1 MKRKQRIYYI
11 AWKYSYLF
19 VLATL
24 LAIVLSELVV
34 VASELISQSIN
45 LLTVGQKV
53 DTKELLIRAGIIT
66 VASMVVA
73 FLKSLSGELF
83 SINVQKE
90 CKSVAVQCMEK
101 VQYRFFESNS
111 GAVIN
116 KLTSDISDIG
126 KLMSES
132 LPEMV
137 QHTVTIIVMS
147 IALIR
152 INKYIFLGIITVFPI
167 AVFLSNIIARKIN
180 ELAKKRK
187 GKYDELSDIALDNI
201 EGIEIARSYGL
212 ESILGKRV
220 SIKAKEILGNEY
232 SRNRYQAL
240 ANGLTSLIRWVPTI
254 ICALIAL
261 SLSINNVITIGELM
275 AFLVLFGKISS
286 PLSELP
292 FIIIDARE
300 MMISV
305 RRIEELMN
313 LPKENSGSYCLQ
325 DISKVKE
332 IISLDNISF
341 AYDKKTDSAEEP
353 HVLDNISMTIH
364 KGDVVAIVGSSGSGK
379 STLMKI
385 LCGFERCQ
393 KGEYYL
399 CEHSIEEWNID
410 SARSLISYVPQDSY
424 LFPGTIAEN
433 VAIGSDDIDETLVKN
448 VCQKAGISDMIK
460 ELPDGYHTEVG
471 ERGVKLSGGE
481 RQRLAIARALYKNA
495 PIILLDEPTSALDEE
510 TEKIISKTIYED
522 SEKTVIVIAHRLST
536 IQNAD
541 RIYCMKDGRIV
552 ETGTHKELIAMDGVY
567 AALYGKEVQN
577 S

>member
-1 MKRKQRIYYI
+1 MKRKQKIYYI
-11 AWKYSYLF
+11 ALKYSYLF
-19 VLATL
+19 VVAAF
-24 LAIVLSELVV
+24 LAIILSELVV
-34 VASELISQSIN
+34 SASELISKSIN
-45 LLTVGQKV
+45 SLTVGQKV
-53 DTKELLIRAGIIT
+53 DTKELLIKAGIIT

-73 FLKSLSGELF
+73 FLRSLSGELF
-83 SINVQKE
+83 SIKVQKE
-90 CKSVAVQCMEK
+90 CKSVTVKSFEK
-101 VQYRFFESNS
+101 LQYRFFESNS
-111 GAVIN
+111 GAIMN

-126 KLMSES
+126 KLISEL
-132 LPEMV
+132 LPEIV

-152 INKYIFLGIITVFPI
+152 INKYIFLGIIIVFPI
-167 AVFLSNIIARKIN
+167 AVFLSNNIARKIN

-220 SIKAKEILGNEY
+220 SIKAKEILSNEY

-261 SLSINNVITIGELM
+261 ILTTNGVITLGELM

-305 RRIEELMN
+305 KRIEELIN
-313 LPKENSGSYCLQ
+313 LPKERSGSYETQ
-325 DISKVKE
+325 DISNVND
-332 IISLDNISF
+332 IIRLDNICF
-341 AYDKKTDSAEEP
+341 TYDRNSDSADEA
-353 HVLDNISMTIH
+353 HVLDDISMTIK

-393 KGEYYL
+393 SGEYYL
-399 CEHSIEEWNID
+399 CEHSMEEWNID

-433 VAIGSDDIDETLVKN
+433 VAIGFENIDEIRVKN
-448 VCQKAGISDMIK
+448 VCQKAGIADMIDN
-460 ELPDGYHTEVG
+460 LPDRYNTEVG

-481 RQRLAIARALYKNA
+481 RQRLSIARALYKNA

-522 SEKTVIVIAHRLST
+522 PEKTVIVIAHRLST
-536 IQNAD
+536 IQGAD

-552 ETGTHKELIAMDGVY
+552 ETGTHRELIAMNGVY
-567 AALYGKEVQN
+567 AALYGKEVQK

>member
-1 MKRKQRIYYI
+1 MKRMRKIYYI
-11 AWKYSYLF
+11 ALKYSYLF

-24 LAIVLSELVV
+24 LAIVLSEMVV
-34 VASELISQSIN
+34 AASELISQSIN
-45 LLTVGQKV
+45 TLTVGQKV

-66 VASMVVA
+66 VASMGVA

-83 SINVQKE
+83 SIKVQKE
-90 CKSVAVQCMEK
+90 CKSVAVKCFEK

-111 GAVIN
+111 GAIIN

-126 KLMSES
+126 KLMSET

-152 INKYIFLGIITVFPI
+152 INKYIFLGIIIVFPI
-167 AVFLSNIIARKIN
+167 AAFLSNIIARKIN

-261 SLSINNVITIGELM
+261 SLSINNIISLGELM

-305 RRIEELMN
+305 KRIEELIN
-313 LPKENSGSYCLQ
+313 LPKERSGSYSIQ
-325 DISKVKE
+325 DISKVKD
-332 IISLDNISF
+332 IIRLDNIGF
-341 AYDKKTDSAEEP
+341 TYDSAGEAS
-353 HVLDNISMTIH
+353 VLDDISMTIH

-424 LFPGTIAEN
+424 LFPCTIAEN
-433 VAIGSDDIDETLVKN
+433 IAIGFENIDEMLVEN
-448 VCQKAGISDMIK
+448 VCKKAGIAEMIS

-522 SEKTVIVIAHRLST
+522 PEKTVIVIAHRLST
-536 IQNAD
+536 IQDAD

-552 ETGTHKELIAMDGVY
+552 ETGTHRELIAMDGVY
-567 AALYGKEVQN
+567 AALYSREVQN

>member
-1 MKRKQRIYYI
+1 MKKKQKIYYI
-11 AWKYSYLF
+11 ALKYSYLF
-19 VLATL
+19 VAATFFAL
-24 LAIVLSELVV
+24 VLSQLVV
-34 VASELISQSIN
+34 SAAELISQSIN
-45 LLTVGQKV
+45 SLTIGQRV

-66 VASMVVA
+66 AVSMVVA
-73 FLKSLSGELF
+73 FFKSISGELF

-90 CKSVAVQCMEK
+90 CKSITVRCFEK
-101 VQYRFFESNS
+101 IQYRFFENNS
-111 GAVIN
+111 GAIIN
-116 KLTSDISDIG
+116 KLTSDISDVG

-132 LPEMV
+132 LQEIV

-152 INKYIFLGIITVFPI
+152 INRYIFLGIIIVFPI

-201 EGIEIARSYGL
+201 GGIEVARSYGL

-220 SIKAKEILGNEY
+220 TVKSKEILSNEY

-261 SLSINNVITIGELM
+261 ILTINHVITVGDLM
-275 AFLVLFGKISS
+275 AFLVIFGKISS
-286 PLSELP
+286 PMSELS
-292 FIIIDARE
+292 FIVIEARE

-305 RRIEELMN
+305 KRIEELIN
-313 LPKENSGSYCLQ
+313 LPKESSGSYSIQ
-325 DISKVKE
+325 DISNIKD
-332 IISLDNISF
+332 IITLDNISF
-341 AYDKKTDSAEEP
+341 AYDGDSDNADEVC
-353 HVLDNISMTIH
+353 VLDDISMTVN

-385 LCGFERCQ
+385 LCGFERCRN
-393 KGEYYL
+393 GAYYL
-399 CEHSIEEWNID
+399 CGHNIDEWNID

-433 VAIGSDDIDETLVKN
+433 VAIGVENIDEARVKE
-448 VCQKAGISDMIK
+448 VCRKAGISDMID
-460 ELPDGYHTEVG
+460 ELPDKYNAEVG

-495 PIILLDEPTSALDEE
+495 PIILLDEPTSALDEG

-522 SEKTVIVIAHRLST
+522 PEKTVIVIAHRLST
-536 IQNAD
+536 IQDAD

-567 AALYGKEVQN
+567 AGLYGREVQN

>member
-11 AWKYSYLF
+11 VLKYSYLF
-19 VLATL
+19 VLATIL
-24 LAIVLSELVV
+24 TIVLSEMVV
-34 VASELISQSIN
+34 AASELISQSIN
-45 LLTVGQKV
+45 TLTVGEKV
-53 DTKELLIRAGIIT
+53 DTKELLISAGIIT

-73 FLKSLSGELF
+73 FFKSLSGELF

-90 CKSVAVQCMEK
+90 CKSVAVKCMEK

-116 KLTSDISDIG
+116 KLTSDVSDIG

-152 INKYIFLGIITVFPI
+152 INRYIFLGIIIVFPI

-305 RRIEELMN
+305 KRIEELIN

-325 DISKVKE
+325 DISKVKD
-332 IISLDNISF
+332 IIRLDSIRF
-341 AYDKKTDSAEEP
+341 AYDSEDEAQ
-353 HVLDNISMTIH
+353 VLDNISMTIH
-364 KGDVVAIVGSSGSGK
+364 KGDVVAIVGNSGSGK

-385 LCGFERCQ
+385 LCGFERCR

-399 CEHSIEEWNID
+399 CDHSIEEWNID
-410 SARSLISYVPQDSY
+410 SARSLISYVPQDAY

-433 VAIGSDDIDETLVKN
+433 VAYGSETIDETLVKD
-448 VCQKAGISDMIK
+448 VCKKAGISDMIR

-522 SEKTVIVIAHRLST
+522 PEKTVIVIAHRLST
-536 IQNAD
+536 IQGAD

-567 AALYGKEVQN
+567 AALYGREVQIHEHI
-577 S
+577 

>member
-1 MKRKQRIYYI
+1 MKRMRKIYYI
-11 AWKYSYLF
+11 ALKYSYLF

-24 LAIVLSELVV
+24 LAIVLSEIVV
-34 VASELISQSIN
+34 AASELISQSIN
-45 LLTVGQKV
+45 TLTVGQKV

-66 VASMVVA
+66 VASMGVA

-83 SINVQKE
+83 SIKVQKE
-90 CKSVAVQCMEK
+90 CKSVAVKCFEK

-111 GAVIN
+111 GAIIN

-126 KLMSES
+126 KLMSET

-152 INKYIFLGIITVFPI
+152 INKYIFLGIIIVFPI

-220 SIKAKEILGNEY
+220 SIKAKEILSNEY

-261 SLSINNVITIGELM
+261 SLSINNIISLGELM

-305 RRIEELMN
+305 KRIEELIN
-313 LPKENSGSYCLQ
+313 LPKERSGSYSIQ
-325 DISKVKE
+325 DISKVKD
-332 IISLDNISF
+332 IIRLDNIGF
-341 AYDKKTDSAEEP
+341 TYDSAGEAS
-353 HVLDNISMTIH
+353 VLDDISMTIH

-399 CEHSIEEWNID
+399 CEHSIEAWNID

-424 LFPGTIAEN
+424 LFPCTIAEN
-433 VAIGSDDIDETLVKN
+433 IAIGFENIDEMLVEN
-448 VCQKAGISDMIK
+448 VCKKAGIAEMIN

-522 SEKTVIVIAHRLST
+522 PEKTVIVIAHRLST
-536 IQNAD
+536 IQDAD

-552 ETGTHKELIAMDGVY
+552 ETGTHRELIAMDGVY
-567 AALYGKEVQN
+567 AALYGREVQN

>member
-1 MKRKQRIYYI
+1 MKRKRKIYYI
-11 AWKYSYLF
+11 ALKYSYLF
-19 VLATL
+19 VAATL

-34 VASELISQSIN
+34 SASELISQAIN
-45 LLTVGQKV
+45 SLTEGQRV
-53 DTKELLIRAGIIT
+53 DTKELIVSAGIIT
-66 VASMVVA
+66 VASMAVA
-73 FLKSLSGELF
+73 FLKNLSGELF

-90 CKSVAVQCMEK
+90 CKSVAVKYFEK
-101 VQYRFFESNS
+101 LQYRFFESNAGS
-111 GAVIN
+111 VIN
-116 KLTSDISDIG
+116 KLTSDISDVG

-132 LPEMV
+132 LPEIV
-137 QHTVTIIVMS
+137 QHAVTIIVMS

-152 INKYIFLGIITVFPI
+152 INKYIFLGIIIVFPI

-212 ESILGKRV
+212 ESVLGKRV
-220 SIKAKEILGNEY
+220 SVKAKEILSNEY
-232 SRNRYQAL
+232 ARNRYQAL
-240 ANGLTSLIRWVPTI
+240 ANGLTSLIKWVPTI

-261 SLSINNVITIGELM
+261 SLTLKNVITLGELM

-286 PLSELP
+286 PMGELP

-305 RRIEELMN
+305 KRIEELIN
-313 LPKENSGSYCLQ
+313 LPEESSGSYENR
-325 DISKVKE
+325 DISKVND
-332 IISLDNISF
+332 IIRLDNVGFSY
-341 AYDKKTDSAEEP
+341 ASDSP
-353 HVLDNISMTIH
+353 VLKDISMTVN

-385 LCGFERCQ
+385 LCGFERCH

-399 CEHSIEEWNID
+399 CGHNIDEWDID
-410 SARSLISYVPQDSY
+410 SARRLISYVPQDSY
-424 LFPGTIAEN
+424 LFSGTIAEN
-433 VAIGSDDIDETLVKN
+433 VAIGVETIDETLVKN
-448 VCQKAGISDMIK
+448 VCKKAGIAEMIDG
-460 ELPDGYHTEVG
+460 LPDGYNTEVG

-481 RQRLAIARALYKNA
+481 RQRLSIARALYKNA
-495 PIILLDEPTSALDEE
+495 PIILLDEPTSALDEG

-522 SEKTVIVIAHRLST
+522 PEKTVIVIAHRLST
-536 IQNAD
+536 IQGAD
-541 RIYCMKDGRIV
+541 RIYCMKDGRII
-552 ETGTHKELIAMDGVY
+552 ETGTHEELIAMEGVY
-567 AALYGKEVQN
+567 AALYGREVQN

>member
-1 MKRKQRIYYI
+1 MKRKQKIYYI
-11 AWKYSYLF
+11 ALKYSYLF

-24 LAIVLSELVV
+24 LAIALSEMVV
-34 VASELISQSIN
+34 AASELISQSIN
-45 LLTVGQKV
+45 MLTAGQKV

-73 FLKSLSGELF
+73 FIKSLSGELF

-90 CKSVAVQCMEK
+90 CKSVAVKCFEK

-111 GAVIN
+111 GSVMN
-116 KLTSDISDIG
+116 KLTSDISDVG

-152 INKYIFLGIITVFPI
+152 INKYIFLGIIIVFPI
-167 AVFLSNIIARKIN
+167 AVFMSNSIARKIN

-212 ESILGKRV
+212 ESVLGERV
-220 SIKAKEILGNEY
+220 SIKAKEILSNEY

-261 SLSINNVITIGELM
+261 SLSIHSVISIGELM

-305 RRIEELMN
+305 KRIEELIN
-313 LPKENSGSYCLQ
+313 LPKENSGSYSIQ
-325 DISKVKE
+325 DISKVKD

-341 AYDKKTDSAEEP
+341 AYDKKSDSADEA

-393 KGEYYL
+393 SGEYYL
-399 CEHSIEEWNID
+399 CEHNIEEWNID

-433 VAIGSDDIDETLVKN
+433 VAYGSETIDETLVKN
-448 VCQKAGISDMIK
+448 VCKKAGISDMIK

-495 PIILLDEPTSALDEE
+495 PIILLDEPTSALDEG
-510 TEKIISKTIYED
+510 TEKIISKAIYED
-522 SEKTVIVIAHRLST
+522 PEKTVIVIAHRLST
-536 IQNAD
+536 IQGAD

-567 AALYGKEVQN
+567 AALYGREVQN

>member
-1 MKRKQRIYYI
+1 MKRKQKIYNI
-11 AWKYSYLF
+11 ALKYCYLF

-24 LAIVLSELVV
+24 LAIILSEIVV
-34 VASELISQSIN
+34 AASELISQSIN
-45 LLTVGQKV
+45 MLTAGQKV

-83 SINVQKE
+83 SIKVQKE
-90 CKSVAVQCMEK
+90 CKSVVVQCFEK

-111 GAVIN
+111 GAIMN

-152 INKYIFLGIITVFPI
+152 INKYIFLGIIIIFPI

-212 ESILGKRV
+212 ESILGKRI
-220 SIKAKEILGNEY
+220 SNKAKEILSNEY

-254 ICALIAL
+254 ICALITL
-261 SLSINNVITIGELM
+261 SLTINNVISLGELM
-275 AFLVLFGKISS
+275 AFLVLFSKISS

-292 FIIIDARE
+292 FIVIDARE

-305 RRIEELMN
+305 KRIEELIN
-313 LPKENSGSYCLQ
+313 LPEESSGSYSIQ
-325 DISKVKE
+325 DISKVKD
-332 IISLDNISF
+332 IIRLDNVGF
-341 AYDKKTDSAEEP
+341 TYDSAGEAN
-353 HVLDNISMTIH
+353 VLDDISMTIH
-364 KGDVVAIVGSSGSGK
+364 KGEVVAIVGSSGSGK

-385 LCGFERCQ
+385 LCGFERCR

-399 CEHSIEEWNID
+399 CEHSIEEWKVD
-410 SARSLISYVPQDSY
+410 AARSLISYVPQDSY

-433 VAIGSDDIDETLVKN
+433 IAIGYENIDEMLVEN
-448 VCQKAGISDMIK
+448 VCKKAGISDMIG

-510 TEKIISKTIYED
+510 TEKIISKTIYGD
-522 SEKTVIVIAHRLST
+522 PEKTVIVIAHRLST
-536 IQNAD
+536 IQDAD

-567 AALYGKEVQN
+567 AALYGREVQIHEHI
-577 S
+577 

>member
-1 MKRKQRIYYI
+1 MKRKQKIYQI
-11 AWKYSYLF
+11 ALKYSYLF
-19 VLATL
+19 VVATL
-24 LAIVLSELVV
+24 FAIVLSELVV
-34 VASELISQSIN
+34 SASKLISQAIN
-45 LLTVGQKV
+45 SLTVGHRV
-53 DTKELLIRAGIIT
+53 DTKELLISAGIIT

-90 CKSVAVQCMEK
+90 CKSVAVKCFEK
-101 VQYRFFESNS
+101 LEYRFFESNS
-111 GAVIN
+111 GSVIN

-132 LPEMV
+132 LPEIV

-152 INKYIFLGIITVFPI
+152 INKYIFLGIIIVFPI

-220 SIKAKEILGNEY
+220 SIKAKEILNNEY
-232 SRNRYQAL
+232 ARNRYQAL
-240 ANGLTSLIRWVPTI
+240 ANGLTSLIKWVPTI

-261 SLSINNVITIGELM
+261 SLTINGVVTLGELM

-286 PLSELP
+286 PMGELP

-305 RRIEELMN
+305 KRIEELIN
-313 LPKENSGSYCLQ
+313 LPEESSGSYKTK
-325 DISKVKE
+325 DISKVKD
-332 IISLDNISF
+332 IIRLNNINF
-341 AYDKKTDSAEEP
+341 AYARNSDSADEVP
-353 HVLDNISMTIH
+353 VLEDISMTIN

-393 KGEYYL
+393 TGEYYL
-399 CEHSIEEWNID
+399 CEHSIGEWNID
-410 SARSLISYVPQDSY
+410 AARSLISYVPQDSY

-433 VAIGSDDIDETLVKN
+433 VAIGSETIDEKLVKS
-448 VCQKAGISDMIK
+448 VCEKAGIAEMIN
-460 ELPDGYHTEVG
+460 ELPDGYNSEVG

-495 PIILLDEPTSALDEE
+495 PIILLDEPTSALDEG

-536 IQNAD
+536 IQDAD

-552 ETGTHKELIAMDGVY
+552 ETGTHKELIAMEGVY
-567 AALYGKEVQN
+567 AALYGREVQN